1 MKTRLVSIARALAAL
16 LAAGACASPARA
28 ADPAGELA
36 RQVANPLASLVSVP
50 FQLNVDGGL
59 GPLDGE
65 RSSLNLQPVVPFTLG
80 GRQRWKLISRTVV
93 PLVSQSGVAPGAD
106 VSGAGDVTQSFFL
119 TPVAPSAGGWLVGA
133 GPVVQLPTG
142 SEPQLSTERWSAGP
156 TAVALRQSGPWTAG
170 VLANHLWSFA
180 GDERRGGVSATFVQP
195 FVNYVTPTRTT
206 FALNTEATYDWRAR
220 SWSAPVHVLVN
231 QLLKVGPQPV
241 SVFVGARRWAA
252 SPAHGAEGWGARA
265 GATLLFVPQPKRGA
279 ATATRR
285 P

>member
-1 MKTRLVSIARALAAL
+1 MKTRLVPIARALAAL

-36 RQVANPLASLVSVP
+36 RQVSNPLASLVSVP
-50 FQLNVDGGL
+50 LQFNHDGGI
-59 GPLDGE
+59 GPRDGE
-65 RSSLNLQPVVPFTLG
+65 RTSLNVQPVVPFALG
-80 GRQRWKLISRTVV
+80 RGGRWKLLSRTVV

-119 TPVAPSAGGWLVGA
+119 TPVAPLAGGWLVGA

-142 SEPQLSTERWSAGP
+142 SEPSLTTDRWSAGP
-156 TAVALRQSGPWTAG
+156 TAVALRQSGPWTVG

-180 GDERRGGVSATFVQP
+180 GERRRADVSSTFLQP

-206 FALNTEATYDWRAR
+206 FALNTEATYDWRAGN
-220 SWSAPVHVLVN
+220 WSAPVHVIVN

-252 SPAHGAEGWGARA
+252 SPARGPEGWGARA
-265 GATLLFVPQPKRGA
+265 GATLLFVPARKGG
-279 ATATRR
+279 
-285 P
+285 